1 MSFDSLGLAAPLLQ
15 TLKQCGYPAPTEI
28 QAQSIPVLLSGRDLI
43 AVAQTGS
50 GKTAAFALPI
60 LQQISNKGQRG
71 GIQALVLVPTRELAV
86 QVADAFT
93 RYSAG
98 LGLTA
103 LAVYG
108 GVNIRPQR
116 QALAAGVDILVATPG
131 RLLDLT
137 GQFGLSLAS
146 VSTLV
151 LDEADRMLDMGFA
164 PDIEKIR
171 RQLGQHQSAMFSAS
185 FAERERELA
194 GRWLANA
201 VSLAAKD
208 TGRIPQQLAL
218 EVFML
223 DKPRWAEFVAELVG
237 KRNWRQALVFV
248 SSREESNTLVA
259 ELALDGLQAAAFHG
273 EKTQGARRR
282 GLDEFKSG
290 KQRLL
295 VATDVAARGLDIEDL
310 PVVISLGLPHGEEDL
325 IHRLGRSARAGR
337 EGLAVI
343 VLSPEMRADLPLLK
357 ALCPALP
364 EVITPE
370 GYSAKDP
377 LPQRY
382 RDSALSTSGSKPANK
397 SGRHAGHRPG
407 SRDGNRSGSRTGSR
421 TAGGRAGSSNGSQR
435 QSGKPARQGSGPK
448 RQARD

>member
-15 TLKQCGYPAPTEI
+15 TLIQCGYRAPTEI

-60 LQQISNKGQRG
+60 LQQLAAREPRG
-71 GIQALVLVPTRELAV
+71 SIQALVLVPTRELAV

-98 LGLTA
+98 LGLTT

-137 GQFGLSLAS
+137 GQFGLSLAE
-146 VSTLV
+146 VNTLV

-164 PDIEKIR
+164 PDIDKIR
-171 RQLGQHQSAMFSAS
+171 RQLGPHQSAMFSAS

-194 GRWLANA
+194 GRMLSNA
-201 VSLAAKD
+201 VSLTAMD
-208 TGRIPQQLAL
+208 TGRVPQQLAL

-248 SSREESNTLVA
+248 PSRDEANGLVA

-273 EKTQGARRR
+273 ERTQGARRR

-290 KQRLL
+290 KLRLL

-337 EGLAVI
+337 EGLAVV
-343 VLSPEMRADLPLLK
+343 VLSPEMRADLPLLE
-357 ALCPALP
+357 ALCPTLP
-364 EVITPE
+364 EVITPV

-382 RDSALSTSGSKPANK
+382 RDGAATKPANK
-397 SGRHAGHRPG
+397 SGHSGNRSGRGAGNRTSG
-407 SRDGNRSGSRTGSR
+407 RSGSRTDSR
-421 TAGGRAGSSNGSQR
+421 SGSNGSQR
-435 QSGKPARQGSGPK
+435 QSGKPARQGNAPK
-448 RQARD
+448 RHSRG